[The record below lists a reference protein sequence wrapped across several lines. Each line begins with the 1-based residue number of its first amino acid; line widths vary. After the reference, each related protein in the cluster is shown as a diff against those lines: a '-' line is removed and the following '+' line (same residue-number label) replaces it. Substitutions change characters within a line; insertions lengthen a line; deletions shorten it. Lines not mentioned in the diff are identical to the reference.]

1 MSQPSLVAVLQTWAS
16 NFTSNVSNTFSNLSL
31 RDYIRII
38 WIVCG
43 YLFLRPYLDK
53 GFAKLQNR
61 GAAKME
67 SAERQESERAAAA
80 ASGKTTD
87 ESRDGQ
93 EQHAEESMTTATTKG
108 PQWGKSARRRQ
119 EKYMEWLEKES
130 ERLQQEEEDKDIAD
144 LLEE

>member
-1 MSQPSLVAVLQTWAS
+1 MSQPNLVAVLQTWGS

-38 WIVCG
+38 WIVGG

-67 SAERQESERAAAA
+67 SAEREESERAAAETTTRGTETTG
-80 ASGKTTD
+80 SG
-87 ESRDGQ
+87 DGQ
-93 EQHAEESMTTATTKG
+93 EQGAEESKKV
-108 PQWGKSARRRQ
+108 PQWGKSARTKQ

-130 ERLQQEEEDKDIAD
+130 ERLQQEEDDKDIAD